1 MPPRRSA
8 RKATTT
14 ATTDSTPVNPTDA
27 NDASAVV
34 DGAVDQATTA
44 TRKSTRARK
53 KATVVVPTQDSQD
66 VSVADVKET
75 SAKAG
80 TKRAL
85 SEDEDDKPSK
95 PASKKAK
102 KASKA
107 ASDEDDAQPK
117 DTSKMVTVLKRG
129 AVPVDPTSSFVNT
142 HQVYVSPDGEVWDAM
157 LNQTNIGKNANKF
170 YVIQLLHPLGNA
182 SQCTLF
188 VRWGRTGET
197 GASQTKGP
205 WAPTTAI
212 SEFKKQFRSKTST
225 AWEQRK
231 GMVAKPGKYTWLER
245 DYNDEDEEE
254 AEVAS
259 SKNKG
264 VEKPV
269 SVKVPESTLPDEI
282 QSLCRLIFNVGY
294 INAALSAMNYDA
306 NKLPLGKLS
315 KATILRGFAA
325 LKALADVIENTGS
338 TNNAAAQYGGFDA
351 ACAELSNQYY
361 SIIPHVFGR
370 RQPIVINTMP
380 QLKKELELVDALGD
394 MEIAQKL
401 INEKSTSNWDGEPIN
416 PIDARFRSL
425 NLESMQSVA
434 SNSKEF
440 AAIATYALNT
450 HGATHSYYKVAVQ
463 NVFRV
468 RRKYEDENWAK
479 AGFNDLG
486 EDQRLLLWHG
496 SRSTNF
502 AGILS
507 QGLRIAPPEAPV
519 NGYMFGKGVYFADM
533 MSKSYNYCYPDTS
546 GNIGILLLCDVAA
559 KPCHEM
565 LNACYNADEEC
576 KKAGKLSTRGIGRT
590 QPVDWQDAGETL
602 DNDELKGCLMPKG
615 PAKDV
620 NPPAA
625 YLQYNEYIV
634 YNAAQIRVKYLLMV
648 RMQH

>member
-1 MPPRRSA
+1 MPPRRST
-8 RKATTT
+8 RKATTI
-14 ATTDSTPVNPTDA
+14 ATTDSTPVNPSDA
-27 NDASAVV
+27 HDASAVV
-34 DGAVDQATTA
+34 DDAVDQATTA
-44 TRKSTRARK
+44 TRKSIRARK
-53 KATVVVPTQDSQD
+53 KTTVAAPTQDSQD

-75 SAKAG
+75 SAKTG
-80 TKRAL
+80 TKRAR
-85 SEDEDDKPSK
+85 SEDEDEKPSK

-107 ASDEDDAQPK
+107 TDDEDDAQPK

-129 AVPVDPTSSFVNT
+129 AVPVDPASSFVNT

-245 DYNDEDEEE
+245 DYNDADEEE
-254 AEVAS
+254 KEVMS

-264 VEKPV
+264 AEKPV
-269 SVKVPESTLPDEI
+269 SVKVPESTLHDEI

-338 TNNAAAQYGGFDA
+338 TNNTAAQYGGFDP

-370 RQPIVINTMP
+370 RKPIVINTMP

-394 MEIAQKL
+394 MEVAQKL
-401 INEKSTSNWDGEPIN
+401 INEKSSANWDGEPIN

-425 NLESMQSVA
+425 ELESMQPVA
-434 SNSKEF
+434 SNSREF

-463 NVFRV
+463 NVFRI

-479 AGFNDLG
+479 AGFNGLG

-565 LNACYNADEEC
+565 LDACYNADEEC
-576 KKAGKLSTRGIGRT
+576 KKVGKLSTRGIGRT
-590 QPVDWQDAGETL
+590 QPVDWQDAGEAL

-615 PAKDV
+615 PAKDL
-620 NPPAA
+620 NPPGA

-634 YNAAQIRVKYLLMV
+634 YNTAQIRVKYLLMV
-648 RMQH
+648 RMQY